1 MASPKTIFFTDSSI
15 NIGGQ
20 ELQALQQMSA
30 LQAAGFKTLLLCK
43 PNSAILQRANSLGLA
58 AAPIRFRNAFH
69 IPSFRLLLHLV
80 RSKDPVAIV
89 SHGSHDALLSAV
101 VARWATLI
109 SGRRIPVLRVK
120 TFQHGYPLSFAYNHF
135 FTKTLTPSHHL
146 RSLFLVNRSI
156 KPNKIEVL
164 YPGIDFSGLRQADSV
179 LPERVRQWLDAHP
192 GPVISHGAILRG
204 EKGHR
209 VILNALVEVKKSF
222 PTVRYLIAGEGQDR
236 PLLEAEIKTLGLDDH
251 VYLTGILHEI
261 APLLNASTLAV
272 MPSLIEPLGM
282 FQIEAQYL
290 GVPTIASR
298 VGGIPETIL
307 HEETGLMVEP
317 GKVHAWAD
325 AICWVLQHP
334 TEARQMAERGGVF
347 VTNKFSMK
355 RNTTELIR
363 LIEA

>member
-1 MASPKTIFFTDSSI
+1 M

-43 PNSAILQRANSLGLA
+43 PSSAILQRANSLGLA
-58 AAPIRFRNAFH
+58 ATPIRFRNAFH
-69 IPSFRLLLHLV
+69 IPSLRQLLQLV
-80 RSKDPVAIV
+80 RSNDPVAII
-89 SHGSHDALLSAV
+89 SHGSHDALLSV
-101 VARWATLI
+101 MVSRWVALLG
-109 SGRRIPVLRVK
+109 GRRMPVLRVK
-120 TFQHGYPLSFAYNHF
+120 TFQHGYPLSFAYNHLF
-135 FTKTLTPSHHL
+135 SKTLTPSHHL

-156 KPNKIEVL
+156 KPSKFEVL
-164 YPGIDFSGLRQADSV
+164 YPGIDFSGLRHADGV
-179 LPERVRQWLDAHP
+179 LPEHVCQWLDARP
-192 GPVISHGAILRG
+192 GPVIAHGAILRG

-209 VILNALVEVKKSF
+209 VILNALIEVKKFF

-236 PLLEAEIKTLGLDDH
+236 PLLEAEISALSLEDH
-251 VYLTGILHEI
+251 VYLTGILHPI
-261 APLLNASTLAV
+261 APLLNVSTLAV
-272 MPSLIEPLGM
+272 LPSLIEPLGM

-317 GKVHAWAD
+317 GNVRAWAD

-334 TEARQMAERGGVF
+334 SEAKQLAERGRAF
-347 VTNKFSMK
+347 VTNKFSME
-355 RNTTELIR
+355 RNTTELIQ